1 MKSLLSNFK
10 KEDHDL
16 KFKTFISS
24 LFFYIIWLFILI
36 VITYYMRSSFFL
48 IESSPIHLPFI
59 STQENHSL
67 YPQRPSS
74 FKMAVFL
81 KKDQY
86 ELVMD
91 SGEIFSFPDEMLS
104 IEQFIEKKRKNHEFL
119 SFLTLHLWPGQSR
132 VQIWPDSQV
141 RAEDIKKIIFM
152 LTSKGYDDFDIA
164 VGVQNA
170 QPHH

>member
-1 MKSLLSNFK
+1 MKSLLSNFR
-10 KEDHDL
+10 KEDQEF
-16 KFKTFISS
+16 KFKIFISS
-24 LFFYIIWLFILI
+24 LSFYIIWLLILI
-36 VITYYMRSSFFL
+36 IITYHMRSSFFL
-48 IESSPIHLPFI
+48 IESSPINLPFI
-59 STQENHSL
+59 STQENQSL
-67 YPQRPSS
+67 YSSRPSS

-91 SGEIFSFPDEMLS
+91 SGEIFIFPDDILS
-104 IEQFIEKKRKNHEFL
+104 LEQFIEKKRKNHEFL

-141 RAEDIKKIIFM
+141 KAEDLKKIIVM

-170 QPHH
+170 QSHH